1 MSQDKG
7 DIGAARL
14 QFRRADIWQMVR
26 FLAVGVLNTAFGY
39 AIFAAGIF
47 AGLPSGVA
55 LAIAMVI
62 GVIFNFFTLG
72 HLVFDSRD
80 PTRLPRF
87 VGVYALTYVVNLAML
102 ALWQKAGVGPLLAQ
116 LACLPVTV
124 SLTFVLM
131 RFMVFK

>member
-1 MSQDKG
+1 MPQDKG
-7 DIGAARL
+7 DVGVPDPQLRKAHIR
-14 QFRRADIWQMVR
+14 QVVR

-39 AIFAAGIF
+39 IIFAAGVL
-47 AGLPSGVA
+47 AGLASGIA

-72 HLVFDSRD
+72 RLVFDSRD

-87 VGVYALTYVVNLAML
+87 VGVYALTYVVNLML
-102 ALWQKAGVGPLLAQ
+102 LSLWEGAGVGPLLAQ
-116 LACLPVTV
+116 VACLPVTV

-131 RFMVFK
+131 RVLVFR

>member
-7 DIGAARL
+7 DVGMPRLPIGG
-14 QFRRADIWQMVR
+14 ADIRQIVR

-39 AIFAAGIF
+39 AVFAAGVLV
-47 AGLPSGVA
+47 GLSSGLA

-72 HLVFDSRD
+72 RLVFDSRD

-87 VGVYALTYVVNLAML
+87 VGVYVLTYVVNLGML
-102 ALWQKAGVGPLLAQ
+102 ALWEKAGVGPLLAQ

-131 RFMVFK
+131 RFLVFR

>member
-7 DIGAARL
+7 DVGASSL
-14 QFRRADIWQMVR
+14 KLRRADLWQVAR

-39 AIFAAGIF
+39 VIFAAGIL
-47 AGLPSGVA
+47 AGLPSGLA

-72 HLVFDSRD
+72 RLVFDSRD

-87 VGVYALTYVVNLAML
+87 VGVYALTYVVNLML
-102 ALWQKAGVGPLLAQ
+102 LRLWEAAGVGPLLAQ

-131 RFMVFK
+131 RFLVFR

>member
-7 DIGAARL
+7 DVGAPGPHLRK
-14 QFRRADIWQMVR
+14 ADVWQAVR
-26 FLAVGVLNTAFGY
+26 FLAVGLLNTAFGY
-39 AIFAAGIF
+39 LIFAAGIL
-47 AGLPSGVA
+47 AGLASGIA

-72 HLVFDSRD
+72 RLVFDSRD

-87 VGVYALTYVVNLAML
+87 VGVYALTYVVNLIL
-102 ALWQKAGVGPLLAQ
+102 LRQWEGAGVGPLLAQ
-116 LACLPVTV
+116 VACLPVTV

-131 RFMVFK
+131 RFLVFR

>member
-7 DIGAARL
+7 DISPPGLAL
-14 QFRRADIWQMVR
+14 RRADIWQVVR

-39 AIFAAGIF
+39 VIFAAGIF
-47 AGLPSGVA
+47 AGLVSGIA

-72 HLVFDSRD
+72 RLVFDSRD
-80 PTRLPRF
+80 PSRLPRF

-102 ALWQKAGVGPLLAQ
+102 ALWQRIGVGPLLAQ

-131 RFMVFK
+131 RFLVFR

>member
-7 DIGAARL
+7 DLGVSRLPIGK
-14 QFRRADIWQMVR
+14 ADLWQVVR
-26 FLAVGVLNTAFGY
+26 FLAVGVLNTVFGY
-39 AIFAAGIF
+39 AIFAGGILF
-47 AGLPSGVA
+47 GLPSGVA
-55 LAIAMVI
+55 LAIAMVL
-62 GVIFNFFTLG
+62 GVIFNFFTFG
-72 HLVFDSRD
+72 RLVFDSRD

-87 VGVYALTYVVNLAML
+87 VGVYVLTYVVNLAML
-102 ALWQKAGVGPLLAQ
+102 ALWQRIGVGPLLAQ

>member
-7 DIGAARL
+7 DVGVSRL
-14 QFRRADIWQMVR
+14 PVGRADIWQIVR

-39 AIFAAGIF
+39 AIFAGGVLV
-47 AGLPSGVA
+47 GLPSGIA

-72 HLVFDSRD
+72 RLVFDSRD

-87 VGVYALTYVVNLAML
+87 VGVYALTYVVNLML
-102 ALWQKAGVGPLLAQ
+102 LRLWEGAGVGPLLAQ

-124 SLTFVLM
+124 SLTFLLM
-131 RFMVFK
+131 RFLVFR

>member
-7 DIGAARL
+7 DLGVSRLPIGK
-14 QFRRADIWQMVR
+14 ADLWQVVR

-39 AIFAAGIF
+39 AIFAGGILL
-47 AGLPSGVA
+47 GLSSGVA
-55 LAIAMVI
+55 LAIAMVL
-62 GVIFNFFTLG
+62 GVIFNFFTFG
-72 HLVFDSRD
+72 RLVFDSRD

-87 VGVYALTYVVNLAML
+87 VGVYVLTYVVNLAML
-102 ALWQKAGVGPLLAQ
+102 ALWQRIGVGPLLAQ

>member
-1 MSQDKG
+1 MSQEKG
-7 DIGAARL
+7 DAGVSRL
-14 QFRRADIWQMVR
+14 PVGKADIRQVVR

-39 AIFAAGIF
+39 AIFAAGVL
-47 AGLPSGVA
+47 AGLPSGIA

-72 HLVFDSRD
+72 RLVFDSRD

-87 VGVYALTYVVNLAML
+87 VGVYALSYVVNLL
-102 ALWQKAGVGPLLAQ
+102 LLRLWEGAGVGPLLAQ

-131 RFMVFK
+131 RFLVFR

>member
-1 MSQDKG
+1 MSQDNG
-7 DIGAARL
+7 DIGASRL
-14 QFRRADIWQMVR
+14 PIGKADIWQVVR

-39 AIFAAGIF
+39 AIFAGGVL
-47 AGLPSGVA
+47 AGLSSGIA

-87 VGVYALTYVVNLAML
+87 VGVYMLTYVVNLAML

-116 LACLPVTV
+116 IACLPVTV

-131 RFMVFK
+131 RFLVFK

>member
-1 MSQDKG
+1 MSRDKG
-7 DIGAARL
+7 DISPPGL
-14 QFRRADIWQMVR
+14 TLRRADIWQAVR

-39 AIFAAGIF
+39 VIFAAGIF
-47 AGLPSGVA
+47 AGLASGIA

-72 HLVFDSRD
+72 RLVFDSRD
-80 PTRLPRF
+80 PSRLPRF
-87 VGVYALTYVVNLAML
+87 VGVYVLTYVVNLAML
-102 ALWQKAGVGPLLAQ
+102 ALWQRIGVGPLLAQ

-131 RFMVFK
+131 RFLVFR

>member
-1 MSQDKG
+1 MSPDKG
-7 DIGAARL
+7 DVGAPGPQLRK
-14 QFRRADIWQMVR
+14 ADIWQVVR

-39 AIFAAGIF
+39 VIFAAGVL
-47 AGLPSGVA
+47 AGLPSGIA

-72 HLVFDSRD
+72 RLVFDSRD

-87 VGVYALTYVVNLAML
+87 VGVYALTYVVNLML
-102 ALWQKAGVGPLLAQ
+102 LGLWEGAGVGPLLAQ

-131 RFMVFK
+131 RFLVFR

>member
-1 MSQDKG
+1 MSQDNG
-7 DIGAARL
+7 DVGMSRLSIGK
-14 QFRRADIWQMVR
+14 ADIWQVVR
-26 FLAVGVLNTAFGY
+26 FVAVGALNTAFGY
-39 AIFAAGIF
+39 AIFAAGVL

-72 HLVFDSRD
+72 RLVFDSRD
-80 PTRLPRF
+80 PSRLPRF

-102 ALWQKAGVGPLLAQ
+102 ALWQRIGVGPLLAQ

-131 RFMVFK
+131 RFLVFR

>member
-7 DIGAARL
+7 DVGAPGL
-14 QFRRADIWQMVR
+14 QLRKTDIWQVVR

-39 AIFAAGIF
+39 VIFAAGIL
-47 AGLPSGVA
+47 AGLLSGIA

-72 HLVFDSRD
+72 RLVFDSRD
-80 PTRLPRF
+80 GARLPRF
-87 VGVYALTYVVNLAML
+87 VGVYAVTYVVNLL
-102 ALWQKAGVGPLLAQ
+102 LLRLWEGVGVGPLLAQ

-131 RFMVFK
+131 RFLVFR

>member
-1 MSQDKG
+1 
-7 DIGAARL
+7 
-14 QFRRADIWQMVR
+14 
-26 FLAVGVLNTAFGY
+26 VLNTAFGY
-39 AIFAAGIF
+39 IVFAAGIL
-47 AGLPSGVA
+47 AGLSSGIA

-72 HLVFDSRD
+72 RLVFDSRD

-87 VGVYALTYVVNLAML
+87 VGVYALTYVVNLML
-102 ALWQKAGVGPLLAQ
+102 LRLWEGAGVGPLLAQ

-131 RFMVFK
+131 RFLVFR

>member
-1 MSQDKG
+1 MSRDKG
-7 DIGAARL
+7 DISPPGLAL
-14 QFRRADIWQMVR
+14 RRADIWQVVR

-39 AIFAAGIF
+39 VIFAAGIF
-47 AGLPSGVA
+47 AGLASGIA

-72 HLVFDSRD
+72 RLVFDSRD
-80 PTRLPRF
+80 PSRLPRF

-102 ALWQKAGVGPLLAQ
+102 ALWQRIGVGPLLAQ

-131 RFMVFK
+131 RFLVFR

>member
-7 DIGAARL
+7 DISPPGLAL
-14 QFRRADIWQMVR
+14 RRADIWQVVR

-39 AIFAAGIF
+39 VIFAVGIF
-47 AGLPSGVA
+47 AGLVSGIA

-72 HLVFDSRD
+72 RLVFDSRD
-80 PTRLPRF
+80 PSRLPRF

-102 ALWQKAGVGPLLAQ
+102 ALWQRIGVGPLLAQ

-131 RFMVFK
+131 RFLVFR

>member
-1 MSQDKG
+1 MPQDKG
-7 DIGAARL
+7 DVGAPGL
-14 QFRRADIWQMVR
+14 QLRKADIWQVVR

-39 AIFAAGIF
+39 VIFAAGIL
-47 AGLPSGVA
+47 AGLPSGIA

-72 HLVFDSRD
+72 RLVFDSRD
-80 PTRLPRF
+80 HTRLPRF
-87 VGVYALTYVVNLAML
+87 VGVYALTYVVLL
-102 ALWQKAGVGPLLAQ
+102 GLWERAGVGPLLAQ

-131 RFMVFK
+131 RFLVFR

>member
-1 MSQDKG
+1 MSQDRG
-7 DIGAARL
+7 DGGEFRLPIG
-14 QFRRADIWQMVR
+14 RADIWQASR

-39 AIFAAGIF
+39 VIFAAGIL
-47 AGLPSGVA
+47 AGLPSGIA

-62 GVIFNFFTLG
+62 GVMFNFFTLG
-72 HLVFDSRD
+72 RLVFDSRD

-87 VGVYALTYVVNLAML
+87 VAVYALTYVVNLML
-102 ALWQKAGVGPLLAQ
+102 LRLVEGAGLGPLLAQ

-131 RFMVFK
+131 RFLVFR

>member
-1 MSQDKG
+1 MPRDKG
-7 DIGAARL
+7 DVGAPSSKL
-14 QFRRADIWQMVR
+14 LKADLWQVVR

-39 AIFAAGIF
+39 VIFAAGVL
-47 AGLPSGVA
+47 AGLSSGIA

-62 GVIFNFFTLG
+62 GVVFNFFTLG
-72 HLVFDSRD
+72 RLVFDSRD

-87 VGVYALTYVVNLAML
+87 VGVYALTYVVNLML
-102 ALWQKAGVGPLLAQ
+102 LGLWERAGVGALLAQ

-131 RFMVFK
+131 RFLVFR

>member
-7 DIGAARL
+7 DVGAPGL
-14 QFRRADIWQMVR
+14 QLRKADIWQIVR

-39 AIFAAGIF
+39 IVFAAGIL
-47 AGLPSGVA
+47 AGLPSGIA

-72 HLVFDSRD
+72 RLVFDSRD

-87 VGVYALTYVVNLAML
+87 VGVYALTYIVNLML
-102 ALWQKAGVGPLLAQ
+102 LRLWEGAGVGPLLAQ

-131 RFMVFK
+131 RFLVFR

>member
-7 DIGAARL
+7 DAGAHGLRL
-14 QFRRADIWQMVR
+14 RKADVWQAAR

-39 AIFAAGIF
+39 VIFAAGIL
-47 AGLPSGVA
+47 AGLASGIA

-72 HLVFDSRD
+72 RLVFDSRD

-87 VGVYALTYVVNLAML
+87 VGVYALTYVVNLML
-102 ALWQKAGVGPLLAQ
+102 LRLWEGAGVGPLLAQ
-116 LACLPVTV
+116 VACLPVTV
-124 SLTFVLM
+124 SLTFILM
-131 RFMVFK
+131 RFLVFR

>member
-7 DIGAARL
+7 DVGVSRLPIGGS
-14 QFRRADIWQMVR
+14 DIRQIVR

-39 AIFAAGIF
+39 AIFAGGVL
-47 AGLPSGVA
+47 AGLSSGIA

-72 HLVFDSRD
+72 RLVFDSRD

-87 VGVYALTYVVNLAML
+87 VGVYALTYVVNLGML
-102 ALWQKAGVGPLLAQ
+102 TLWEKAGVGPLLAQ

-131 RFMVFK
+131 RFLVFR

>member
-1 MSQDKG
+1 MSQDK
-7 DIGAARL
+7 DDVGAPGL
-14 QFRRADIWQMVR
+14 QLRKADIWQVVR

-39 AIFAAGIF
+39 VIFAAGIL
-47 AGLPSGVA
+47 AGLSSGIA

-72 HLVFDSRD
+72 RLVFDSRD

-87 VGVYALTYVVNLAML
+87 VGVYVLTYMVNLGML
-102 ALWQKAGVGPLLAQ
+102 ALWEKAGVGPLLAQ

-131 RFMVFK
+131 RFLVFR

>member
-1 MSQDKG
+1 MTQDKG
-7 DIGAARL
+7 DVGVSRL
-14 QFRRADIWQMVR
+14 PVGRADIWQIVR
-26 FLAVGVLNTAFGY
+26 FLGVGVLNTAFGY
-39 AIFAAGIF
+39 AIFAGGVLV
-47 AGLPSGVA
+47 GLSSGLA

-72 HLVFDSRD
+72 RLVFDSRD

-87 VGVYALTYVVNLAML
+87 VGVYALTYVVNLML
-102 ALWQKAGVGPLLAQ
+102 LRLWEGAGVGPLLAQ

-131 RFMVFK
+131 RFLVFR

>member
-7 DIGAARL
+7 DISVSRL
-14 QFRRADIWQMVR
+14 PIGGTDIRQIVR

-39 AIFAAGIF
+39 AIFAGGVLV
-47 AGLPSGVA
+47 GLASGLA

-72 HLVFDSRD
+72 RLVFDSRD

-87 VGVYALTYVVNLAML
+87 VGVYVLTYMVNLGML
-102 ALWQKAGVGPLLAQ
+102 ALWEKAGVGPLLAQ

-131 RFMVFK
+131 RFLVFR